1 MNMVPSHARGKVAVD
16 KIFGAGAKA
25 RQAVEQVGKENVI
38 NGAQGVL
45 LDENE
50 KLVCLPTVEKV
61 LRNLST
67 ADLVS
72 YAPIRGLPEFLNDII
87 AVTFDEYKPDAYI
100 QSIATAG
107 GAGALHHAIWNY
119 SESGD
124 TILTSD
130 WFWSPYRV
138 LCRDALR
145 KLDVF
150 ALFDDDLKFNL
161 HDFKNKTSNV
171 LKNQNNLLVILN
183 TPAHNPTGYSLSGD
197 DWDAVLAVCKEYAQ
211 NKDKRITLLVDVAYL
226 DYTGDREGKKFFGKF
241 ANLPANILVILAV
254 SMSKS
259 YTLYGQRTGA
269 MIGISSDKEAMEE
282 FVNVNEYTS
291 RATWSNINR
300 GAMKTLATIYRDQ
313 SLLHDVQK
321 ERSGFLNIIAERAR
335 LFMAEAEQVKL
346 GTLPYIAGFFMTI
359 PAAKPDEICDQL
371 NKENIFLVP
380 LDKGIRIA
388 VCAIPSSKI
397 SGLAV
402 AVKKALTGIGNN
414 N

>member
-1 MNMVPSHARGKVAVD
+1 MNIAASHARGKVAVD

-25 RQAVEQVGKENVI
+25 RQAINQVGREKVI

-72 YAPIRGLPEFLNDII
+72 YAPIRGLPEFLNDVIE
-87 AVTFDEYKPDAYI
+87 VTFDEYKPEAYI
-100 QSIATAG
+100 ESIATAG

-119 SESGD
+119 SEMGD
-124 TILTSD
+124 TVLTSD

-138 LCRDALR
+138 LCQEALR

-150 ALFDDDLKFNL
+150 ALFDADLKFNL
-161 HDFKNKTSNV
+161 EDFKNKTSSV
-171 LKNQNNLLVILN
+171 LKHQNNLLVILN

-197 DWDAVLAVCKEYAQ
+197 DWESVLAVCKDYAK
-211 NKDKRITLLVDVAYL
+211 NKEIKITLLIDAAYL
-226 DYTGDREGKKFFGKF
+226 DYTDDKEGKSFFEKF

-259 YTLYGQRTGA
+259 YTFYGQRTGA
-269 MIGISSDKEAMEE
+269 MIGISSDKEAIEE

-300 GAMKTLATIYRDQ
+300 GAMKTLATIYRDK
-313 SLLHDVQK
+313 SLLSEVQQ
-321 ERSGFLNIIAERAR
+321 ERTEFLKIIKERAR
-335 LFMAEAEQVKL
+335 LFMTEAAQIKL

-359 PAAKPDEICDQL
+359 PTAKPDEICDQL
-371 NKENIFLVP
+371 NKDHIFLVP
-380 LDKGIRIA
+380 LDKGVRIA

-397 SGLAV
+397 PGLA
-402 AVKKALTGIGNN
+402 ASVKSAMAIIDR
-414 N
+414 